1 MPCKDEYTYVSIY
14 PITPYKTNFSGNSA
28 RGFSI
33 IHNLIKHTVF
43 YKNIHQQNTNLKN
56 IFLVPALHTPE
67 CYIDI
72 FTSI

>member
-1 MPCKDEYTYVSIY
+1 MPYEDEYTYVYIY
-14 PITPYKTNFSGNSA
+14 SLTPYKTNSSGNLA

-33 IHNLIKHTVF
+33 IYTFIKHTVF
-43 YKNIHQQNTNLKN
+43 YKNIHQQNTNLKKM
-56 IFLVPALHTPE
+56 FLIPALHILE